1 MSPQLRYHRNG
12 PGVHGNLN
20 LVLTRGSARTRA
32 VGADQALRE
41 AALPGTSKLKVI
53 AFQQGVHDAGAGDAG
68 EPRRREGHIRWHAL
82 HVSELSC
89 IKPQSTARHNC

>member
-1 MSPQLRYHRNG
+1 MQG
-12 PGVHGNLN
+12 ILN
-20 LVLTRGSARTRA
+20 MVLTHAYGSARTRA

-41 AALPGTSKLKVI
+41 AALPGASKLKVI
-53 AFQQGVHDAGAGDAG
+53 AFQQGAHDACAGDAG

-89 IKPQSTARHNC
+89 IKSQSTARHNC